1 MASAINTYILTTRV
15 KAEAVAVA
23 VQNDH
28 GDEITTRDRF
38 PAWIA

>member
-1 MASAINTYILTTRV
+1 MAPAINTYILTTRV
-15 KAEAVAVA
+15 KAEAAVDS

-38 PAWIA
+38 LAWIA